1 MNEKPF
7 IGKMDK
13 LVHVVLY
20 EKTRD
25 DAGGVITQEI
35 EVCSPFAYMKEVSG
49 EEDPDGKLRHLVN
62 RTYTVRYNPKL
73 LIKTTQLYLKDDCK
87 VFEVYH
93 IKEIGR
99 KSHLEI
105 LCKLNV

>member
-1 MNEKPF
+1 MNDKPF
-7 IGKMDK
+7 IGKMDTIIEI
-13 LVHVVLY
+13 VLL

-25 DAGGVITQEI
+25 SAGGVTTEEI
-35 EVCSPFAYMKEVSG
+35 VLCNPFAYMKEISG
-49 EEDPDGKLRHLVN
+49 DVDPEGKIRHIVN
-62 RTYTVRYNPKL
+62 RTYTVRYNPI
-73 LIKTTQLYLKDDCK
+73 LIEKTTQLFIKHK
-87 VFEVYH
+87 NNVFDVYH

>member
-7 IGKMDK
+7 IGKMDTK
-13 LVHVVLY
+13 VHIVLF

-25 DAGGVITQEI
+25 TAGGIITNEI
-35 EVCSPFAYMKEVSG
+35 EVCSPFAYMKEISG
-49 EEDPDGKLRHLVN
+49 QEDPEGKLRHLVN

-73 LIKTTQLYLKDDCK
+73 FVKTTQLYLKHDCK